1 MKRNAFI
8 LRLIC
13 IMCATVLLC
22 GMFAACGADEENPQ
36 PTEAPTQAPTGEPGP
51 VDGPTEGPTTGP
63 TEEPTQE
70 PTKDENSSIM
80 DGEDHV
86 EIPFG

>member
-1 MKRNAFI
+1 MKRNDFI

-22 GMFAACGADEENPQ
+22 GMLAACGPVVEDPQ
-36 PTEAPTQAPTGEPGP
+36 PTEAPTQAPTEDPTADP
-51 VDGPTEGPTTGP
+51 TEDPTNGPTEKP
-63 TEEPTQE
+63 TEEPT
-70 PTKDENSSIM
+70 TNGDSSIM

>member
-1 MKRNAFI
+1 MKRNVFI

-36 PTEAPTQAPTGEPGP
+36 PTEAPTQAPTG
-51 VDGPTEGPTTGP
+51 GPTEEPTQ
-63 TEEPTQE
+63 EPTQE

-86 EIPFG
+86 EIPFGEAT